1 MPIDKD
7 AELKYNGKNFTERKD
22 YGYRRAV
29 KLEDWII
36 ARMEK
41 ENVDVFKD
49 GKWKYKKIWLE
60 LIKIMEVS

>member
-22 YGYRRAV
+22 DGYRRAV